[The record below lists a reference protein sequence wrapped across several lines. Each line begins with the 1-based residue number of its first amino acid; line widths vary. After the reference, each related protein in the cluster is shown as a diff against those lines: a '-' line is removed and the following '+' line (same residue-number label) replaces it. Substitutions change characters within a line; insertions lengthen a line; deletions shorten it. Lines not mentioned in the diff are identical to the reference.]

1 MIRNHTLR
9 EYVLKEEIET
19 SSKILKKKEHIINAA
34 LIVFSQEGLNGARME
49 KIAEEAHISKS
60 NIFYYFDS
68 KEVLYVAVLERV
80 LSKWLSPLN
89 EMNVNQ
95 DPRKALINYI
105 EEKYKVSRKSP
116 AASRLYALEIMQGAP
131 HLMAVLKGPLKSL
144 VREKVAVID
153 EWIANNKIKS
163 VSAIHLIFHIWAVT
177 QHYSDFST
185 QTEAVCNH
193 SLKNKKFANNAL
205 DTSIQLLVDSLIV

>member
-1 MIRNHTLR
+1 VK
-9 EYVLKEEIET
+9 EYALKEETET
-19 SSKILKKKEHIINAA
+19 SAKILKKKAHIISAA

-49 KIAEEAHISKS
+49 KIAEEAGISKS
-60 NIFYYFDS
+60 NIFYYFQS
-68 KEVLYVAVLERV
+68 KEVLYVAVLEKV

-89 EMNVNQ
+89 EINVNQ
-95 DPRKALINYI
+95 DPRVALITYI
-105 EEKYKVSRKSP
+105 EEKYKISKKSP

-153 EWIANNKIKS
+153 EWIADNRIKS

-185 QTEAVCNH
+185 QTEAVCRH
-193 SLKNKKFANNAL
+193 SLRNKKFANEALNAS
-205 DTSIQLLVDSLIV
+205 TQLLVDSLIP

>member
-1 MIRNHTLR
+1 VK
-9 EYVLKEEIET
+9 EYALKEETET
-19 SSKILKKKEHIINAA
+19 SAKILKKKAHIISAA
-34 LIVFSQEGLNGARME
+34 LVVFSQEGLNGARME
-49 KIAEEAHISKS
+49 KIAEEADISKS
-60 NIFYYFDS
+60 NIFYYFQS
-68 KEVLYVAVLERV
+68 KEVLYVAVLEKV

-89 EMNVNQ
+89 EINVNQ
-95 DPRKALINYI
+95 DPRVALITYI
-105 EEKYKVSRKSP
+105 EEKYKISKKSP

-153 EWIANNKIKS
+153 EWIAGNRIKS

-185 QTEAVCNH
+185 QTEAVCRH
-193 SLKNKKFANNAL
+193 SLRNKKFANEAL
-205 DTSIQLLVDSLIV
+205 NTSTQLLVDSLIP

>member
-1 MIRNHTLR
+1 MMRKNIVRAD
-9 EYVLKEEIET
+9 VLKEEMET

-49 KIAEEAHISKS
+49 KIAEEADISKS
-60 NIFYYFDS
+60 NIFYYFES
-68 KEVLYVAVLERV
+68 KDVLYIAVLERV
-80 LSKWLSPLN
+80 LSEWLSPLSAIDA
-89 EMNVNQ
+89 NQ
-95 DPRKALINYI
+95 DPKSALTTYI
-105 EEKYKVSRKSP
+105 EKKYAISKKSP

-131 HLMAVLKGPLKSL
+131 HLMVVLKGPLRYL

-153 EWIANNKIKS
+153 GWIADNKIKS

-185 QTEAVCNH
+185 QIEAVCNH
-193 SLKNKKFANNAL
+193 NLKNKKFANDAL
-205 DTSIQLLVDSLIV
+205 STSIQLLVDSLIP

>member
-1 MIRNHTLR
+1 MTVKDS
-9 EYVLKEEIET
+9 VLKEEAET
-19 SSKILKKKEHIINAA
+19 SSKVLKKKAHIINAA

-49 KIAEEAHISKS
+49 RIAEEADISKS

-68 KEVLYVAVLERV
+68 KEVLYIAALEAVLSE
-80 LSKWLSPLN
+80 WLSPLSN
-89 EMNVNQ
+89 INVNQ
-95 DPRKALINYI
+95 DPRNALKTYI
-105 EEKYKVSRKSP
+105 EEKYKISKKSP

-131 HLMAVLKGPLKSL
+131 HLMGVLKGPLRYL

-153 EWIANNKIKS
+153 GWIADNKIKS

-185 QTEAVCNH
+185 QTEAICNH
-193 SLKNKKFANNAL
+193 SLRNKKFANDAL
-205 DTSIQLLVDSLIV
+205 NTSIQLLVDSLII

>member
-1 MIRNHTLR
+1 VK
-9 EYVLKEEIET
+9 EYALKEETET
-19 SSKILKKKEHIINAA
+19 SAKILKKKAHIISAA

-49 KIAEEAHISKS
+49 KIAEEADISKS
-60 NIFYYFDS
+60 NIFYYFQS
-68 KEVLYVAVLERV
+68 KEVLYVAVLEKV

-89 EMNVNQ
+89 EINVNQ
-95 DPRKALINYI
+95 DPRVALITYI
-105 EEKYKVSRKSP
+105 EEKYKISKKSP

-153 EWIANNKIKS
+153 EWIADNRIKS

-185 QTEAVCNH
+185 QTEAVCRH
-193 SLKNKKFANNAL
+193 SLRNKKFANEAL
-205 DTSIQLLVDSLIV
+205 NTSTQLLVDSLIP

>member
-1 MIRNHTLR
+1 MTVKDS
-9 EYVLKEEIET
+9 VLKEEAET
-19 SSKILKKKEHIINAA
+19 SSKVLRKKAHIINAA

-49 KIAEEAHISKS
+49 RIAEEADISKS

-68 KEVLYVAVLERV
+68 KEVLYIAALEAVLSE
-80 LSKWLSPLN
+80 WLSPLSN
-89 EMNVNQ
+89 INVNQ
-95 DPRKALINYI
+95 DPRNALKTYI
-105 EEKYKVSRKSP
+105 EEKYKISKKSP

-131 HLMAVLKGPLKSL
+131 HIMRVLKGPLRYL

-153 EWIANNKIKS
+153 GWIADNKIKS

-185 QTEAVCNH
+185 QTEAICNH
-193 SLKNKKFANNAL
+193 SLRNKKFANDAL
-205 DTSIQLLVDSLIV
+205 NTSIQLLVDSLII

>member
-1 MIRNHTLR
+1 MR
-9 EYVLKEEIET
+9 EDVLKKEMET
-19 SSKILKKKEHIINAA
+19 SSKVLKKKKHIIKAA

-49 KIAEEAHISKS
+49 KIAEEADISKS

-68 KEVLYVAVLERV
+68 KETLYIAVLETV
-80 LSKWLSPLN
+80 LSEWLSPLN
-89 EMNVNQ
+89 EMSANQ
-95 DPRKALINYI
+95 DPREALITYI
-105 EEKYKVSRKSP
+105 EEKYKTSKKSP
-116 AASRLYALEIMQGAP
+116 AASRLYALEIIQGAP
-131 HLMAVLKGPLKSL
+131 HLMTLLKGPLKSL

-153 EWIANNKIKS
+153 GWIADDKIKS

-185 QTEAVCNH
+185 QIEAVCNH
-193 SLKNKKFANNAL
+193 SLKNKKFATSAL